1 MARLVFLGTP
11 DAAVPSLLALLDA
24 GHDVALVVSQ
34 PDRRRGRGATLVPS
48 PVKKAAVERGVPV
61 TDQLLDVLGA
71 GADLGVVVAYG
82 RLVPQ
87 SVLDD
92 LAMVNVHFSLLPRW
106 RGAAPVE
113 RAILAGDA
121 VTGACLMRLEAGL
134 DTGPVLARAEMAI
147 GAEETA
153 PELTA
158 RLARLGAD
166 LLVSALL
173 GGVAS
178 LGPGEPQA
186 GEATYAAKIDSDEL
200 RIDWERPAEA
210 VVRLVRLGRAFTTWR
225 GQRLRVLAATV
236 RDAGG
241 AGDVDGAAGVEGAA
255 KADGAAGVDGAV
267 GVDGAADAGGAAG
280 GPVGP
285 GPGSG
290 SGPGTG
296 VPPVGGGAGFGVVA
310 GDGRIVD
317 VLTVQAEGRRPT
329 DAGSWWHGARPAVG
343 ERLGVDPAAAPP
355 IAGSAR

>member
-121 VTGACLMRLEAGL
+121 VTGVCLMRLEAGL
-134 DTGPVLARAEMAI
+134 DTGPVLARAETAI

-158 RLARLGAD
+158 RLAGLGAEV
-166 LLVSALL
+166 LVSALV

-186 GEATYAAKIDSDEL
+186 GEATYAAKIDPDEL

-225 GQRLRVLAATV
+225 GQRLRVLHATV
-236 RDAGG
+236 R
-241 AGDVDGAAGVEGAA
+241 DVDGAAG
-255 KADGAAGVDGAV
+255 ADGAAN
-267 GVDGAADAGGAAG
+267 VDGAAGE
-280 GPVGP
+280 PVGAK
-285 GPGSG
+285 
-290 SGPGTG
+290 PGTG
-296 VPPVGGGAGFGVVA
+296 VPPAAGGGAGFGVVA

-329 DAGSWWHGARPAVG
+329 DAGSWWRGARPAVG
-343 ERLGVDPAAAPP
+343 ERLGADPAVAPA